1 MKRILF
7 TILIALST
15 AYAFAQMTS
24 QPKIMVIPY
33 TKQGED
39 IRTILEADQNKRVV
53 LTKIK
58 EAFDERGFS
67 TIDFIAKLKA
77 IESGNTFNSNN

>member
-1 MKRILF
+1 MKKGFLLYF
-7 TILIALST
+7 FALVTSSLM
-15 AYAFAQMTS
+15 AQSGT

-39 IRTILEADQNKRVV
+39 IRTILEADENKRIV

-58 EAFDERGFS
+58 EAFDERGYS
-67 TIDFIAKLKA
+67 TVVFRDP
-77 IESGNTFNSNN
+77 